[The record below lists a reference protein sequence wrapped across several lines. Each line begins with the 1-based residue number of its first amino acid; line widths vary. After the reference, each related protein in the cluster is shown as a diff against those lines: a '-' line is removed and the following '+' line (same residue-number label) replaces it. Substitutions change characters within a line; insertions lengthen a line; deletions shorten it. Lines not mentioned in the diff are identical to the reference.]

1 MYMHV
6 GTYLYICM
14 NGTYQPIGRLFREVS
29 RVSLSVAESWKP
41 LALAEASLTNYN
53 TKHYLPQFKLINDY

>member
-1 MYMHV
+1 
-6 GTYLYICM
+6 M
-14 NGTYQPIGRLFREVS
+14 NGTYQPIGRVFREVS
-29 RVSLSVAESWKP
+29 RDSLSVAESWKP